1 MESPVR
7 GEFHLLPVI
16 LIIIILILVFAMV
29 AKMISEHITFVTKQ
43 YVLTS
48 AKFEHLKEEIKIV
61 FLSDLHNRDYGENNV
76 HILEAVREENPD
88 LILVGG
94 DMVVAKAKKG
104 YDHALELMKQLP
116 QICPVYACNGN
127 HEQRM
132 KEKPEVYGDF
142 EPYREQIVNAGVHLL
157 ENEVDY
163 IHLKGINIKISGL
176 ELPLSYYIKK
186 NRKNIT
192 RRTIKS
198 YVGMADERGYQILLT
213 HYPQPYGMYKS
224 WGADLVMAGHL
235 HGGVVRIPGWRGLIS
250 PQGEFFPKYSG
261 ELTKEGK
268 NTIVVSRGLGNHT
281 PPIRLFNK
289 AEIVVLTLTRQTSLG

>member
-16 LIIIILILVFAMV
+16 LIIIILILVFSVV
-29 AKMISEHITFVTKQ
+29 AKMIGEHIAFVTTQ
-43 YVLTS
+43 YLLTS
-48 AKFEHLKEEIKIV
+48 AKFEHLKEDIRIV
-61 FLSDLHNRDYGENNV
+61 FLSDLHNRDYGENNAYLV
-76 HILEAVREENPD
+76 EAIREENPD

-94 DMVVAKAKKG
+94 DMVLAKVQKG

-116 QICPVYACNGN
+116 GICPVYACNGN

-132 KEKPEVYGDF
+132 KEEPEVYGDF
-142 EPYREQIVNAGVHLL
+142 EPYKEQIVKAGVHLL

-163 IHLKGINIKISGL
+163 IHVKGINIKISGL
-176 ELPLSYYIKK
+176 ELPLSYYMKK

-213 HYPQPYGMYKS
+213 HYPQPFAMYKS

-235 HGGVVRIPGWRGLIS
+235 HGGMVRVPGWRGIIS
-250 PQGEFFPKYSG
+250 PHGDFFPKYSG

-268 NTIVVSRGLGNHT
+268 TAIVVSRGLGSHT

-289 AEIVVLTLTRQTSLG
+289 AEIVVLTLQKGTKI

>member
-1 MESPVR
+1 MEVPVK

-16 LIIIILILVFAMV
+16 LIIIILIVVFSMI
-29 AKMISEHITFVTKQ
+29 AKMIIEHLTFVTTQ

-48 AKFEHLKEEIKIV
+48 AKFEHLREDVKIV
-61 FLSDLHNRDYGENNV
+61 FLSDLHNRNYGENNSQ
-76 HILEAVREENPD
+76 ILEAIRDEEPD

-94 DMVVAKAKKG
+94 DMVVAKVQKG
-104 YDHALELMKQLP
+104 YDHALELMKRLP

-132 KEKPEVYGDF
+132 KENPEVYGDF
-142 EPYREQIVNAGVHLL
+142 EPYREQIVKAGVHLL

-163 IHLKGINIKISGL
+163 IHLKGMNIKLSGL
-176 ELPLSYYIKK
+176 ELPLSYYLKK

-198 YVGMADERGYQILLT
+198 YVGMSDERGYQILLT
-213 HYPQPYGMYKS
+213 HYPQPFSMYKS
-224 WGADLVMAGHL
+224 WGADLVLAGHL
-235 HGGVVRIPGWRGLIS
+235 HGGVIRIPRWRGLIS
-250 PQGEFFPKYSG
+250 PHGEFFPKYSG

-268 NTIVVSRGLGNHT
+268 NAIVVSRGLGSHT
-281 PPIRLFNK
+281 PSIRLFNK
-289 AEIVVLTLTRQTSLG
+289 AEIVVLTLTKQKTD